1 MYCPKCGTEHPDG
14 AEFCAECGDQLSR
27 RAVDDGPIETVEYAG
42 FWRRFAATIIDSIL
56 LNIVTMIVGLIVG
69 IRPGMLY
76 GENLVDVARPRLAV
90 FSLITVA
97 IAWLYYTLLESSSWR
112 ATLGKMALGIRVTD
126 MRGNR
131 ISFGRAN
138 GRYWAKIL
146 SSVIL
151 MIGYLMAA
159 FTERKQALHDI
170 LAATL
175 VVVRL

>member
-1 MYCPKCGTEHPDG
+1 MYCPKCGTENPDG
-14 AEFCAECGDQLSR
+14 AEFCTNCGNQLSR
-27 RAVDDGPIETVEYAG
+27 RVVADGPVDTIEYAG

-56 LNIVTMIVGLIVG
+56 LNIVTMIVGMIVG

-76 GENLVDVARPRLAV
+76 GENLVDVARPRLAA
-90 FSLITVA
+90 FSLITAV
-97 IAWLYYTLLESSSWR
+97 IAWLYYTLLESSSRR
-112 ATLGKMALGIRVTD
+112 ATLGKMALGISVTD
-126 MRGNR
+126 MTGDR

-151 MIGYLMAA
+151 MIGYIMAA

-170 LAATL
+170 LADTL

>member
-1 MYCPKCGTEHPDG
+1 MYCPKCGTENPDG
-14 AEFCAECGDQLSR
+14 AEFCTNCGSQLSR
-27 RAVDDGPIETVEYAG
+27 RVVADGTVDTIEYAG

-56 LNIVTMIVGLIVG
+56 LNIVTMVVGLIVG

-76 GENLVDVARPRLAV
+76 GENLVDVARPRLAA
-90 FSLITVA
+90 FSLITAV
-97 IAWLYYTLLESSSWR
+97 IAWLYYTLLESSSRR
-112 ATLGKMALGIRVTD
+112 ATLGKMALGISVTD
-126 MRGNR
+126 VTGSR

-151 MIGYLMAA
+151 MIGYIMAA

-170 LAATL
+170 LADTL